1 MRDQGLRFR
10 LLMHQLH
17 GLGVVRQEIAIAL
30 PYRRRAPARAGITQR
45 ASGGQRRGLG
55 AEAKARGAAGGQAVG
70 RSGGHLGM
78 RGVLV

>member
-55 AEAKARGAAGGQAVG
+55 G
-70 RSGGHLGM
+70 
-78 RGVLV
+78 